1 MHPFVR
7 SMCIL
12 SICPPLVFLLCYY
25 STKSILPENLFDS
38 CFFSFLV
45 RSLQDKKAIEIHLSI
60 VLEEVFSLTTL
71 NKLLV

>member
-1 MHPFVR
+1 M
-7 SMCIL
+7 
-12 SICPPLVFLLCYY
+12 FLLCYY

-38 CFFSFLV
+38 IFSSLV